1 MKKTISTYWP
11 IAMLV
16 PLALAGL
23 CHVRHPAANTMDTHA
38 HSAANVSAE
47 FARALSFGLVDTDA
61 SEPAF
66 GAAAAHRAVS
76 ASQSL

>member
-16 PLALAGL
+16 PLALASF
-23 CHVRHPAANTMDTHA
+23 CHVQHPAAQGMNHRE

-47 FARALSFGLVDTDA
+47 FARALSYGLVDTAA

-66 GAAAAHRAVS
+66 GAATQRGAAPKA
-76 ASQSL
+76 L